1 MLNKPSLE
9 KNSYQLTEKRKKL
22 LLNIDSDITEPS
34 VQLQDTPSKYFTAR
48 ETGNCGNKLLAF
60 KKYIIKECNDLKN
73 RLEVL
78 NNLGNASYSHGAT
91 AILKEEIQF
100 LREGNKN
107 KRIIMQDI
115 KENENLFLQNKDDR
129 NIQYN
134 TSVNNNKS
142 NFPSDEIFISY
153 SKTFKMSKNT
163 RNNKET
169 NNVRLTNY
177 FQALATANNI
187 EDNIDVRFNLSPT
200 SE

>member
-1 MLNKPSLE
+1 
-9 KNSYQLTEKRKKL
+9 
-22 LLNIDSDITEPS
+22 
-34 VQLQDTPSKYFTAR
+34 
-48 ETGNCGNKLLAF
+48 
-60 KKYIIKECNDLKN
+60 
-73 RLEVL
+73 
-78 NNLGNASYSHGAT
+78 
-91 AILKEEIQF
+91 
-100 LREGNKN
+100 
-107 KRIIMQDI
+107 MQDI